1 MHLLLTDRLSCPRCG
16 PEFGLILLAHRLDDR
31 RVHEGELGC
40 PNCRDSFPVRN
51 AFADLRPPPRGPL
64 PHGLVGAP
72 PPSDPGGAPD
82 QHDREEA
89 HRLLALIGIVGGPGM
104 VVLVGAPAR
113 HAAALAAASEEL
125 QVVAIDPD
133 VAAWPDT
140 PRVSRLVAGPVLPFF
155 SRMVRG
161 VVVDGRAG
169 APVLVEAAR
178 LVAPR
183 SRLMVVNA
191 PPPAAGLLEEEGLE
205 VLAAEGETVVA
216 ARG

>member
-1 MHLLLTDRLSCPRCG
+1 
-16 PEFGLILLAHRLDDR
+16 
-31 RVHEGELGC
+31 
-40 PNCRDSFPVRN
+40 
-51 AFADLRPPPRGPL
+51 
-64 PHGLVGAP
+64 
-72 PPSDPGGAPD
+72 
-82 QHDREEA
+82 
-89 HRLLALIGIVGGPGM
+89 M